1 MKTYSST
8 LTQQFTATS
17 FICVDLVELH
27 LKAFD
32 KSNNPVYLTD
42 APFNIE
48 WDSPTA
54 PTSGVITYSAQ
65 GEFMGFSTVSE
76 DFDVK
81 VGKFT
86 IYLSALAPNFV
97 RNFVYQDPTTGQKV
111 DTEGCRVVI
120 YKAFLDRANDLE
132 ILDQPIIVFDGLIY
146 NIAISESAETSQINI
161 DCATLFSDFER
172 TNGRKTNNG
181 SNWLFQGSNYDTS
194 LEKAGIVG
202 NSEYKWGRK

>member
-1 MKTYSST
+1 VKSYSSA
-8 LTQQFTATS
+8 LVQQFTATS

-27 LKAFD
+27 LKSFD
-32 KSNNPVYLTD
+32 KTNNPVYLTN
-42 APFNIE
+42 APFNIL

-81 VGKFT
+81 VGKFS
-86 IYLSALAPNFV
+86 IFLSALAPNFV

-111 DTEGCRVVI
+111 DVEGCRVLI
-120 YKAFLDRANDLE
+120 YKVFLDRNNDLE
-132 ILDQPIIVFDGLIY
+132 IIDTPIVVFDGLIY
-146 NIAISESAETSQINI
+146 NIGISESDSTSQINI

-172 TNGRKTNNG
+172 TAGRKTNNG
-181 SNWLFQGSNYDTS
+181 SNWLFQGSTYDTS

-202 NSEYKWGRK
+202 NSEFKWGRK